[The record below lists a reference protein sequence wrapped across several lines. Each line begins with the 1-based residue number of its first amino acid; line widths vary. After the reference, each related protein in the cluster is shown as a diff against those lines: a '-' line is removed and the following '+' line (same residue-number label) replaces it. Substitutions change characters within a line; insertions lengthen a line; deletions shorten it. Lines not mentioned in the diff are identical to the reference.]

1 MSEQNQQQ
9 GESLRDLFLA
19 SARSTGF
26 WSFVAAAVGILALV
40 AGGALFLTIE
50 EIREFS
56 VTVIVIGFVLLFLAL
71 VLSPRVIAIFLAG
84 RQGRFGSNV
93 VVMTVAFFVIVVLI
107 NFLLFNMPT
116 RFTRFDVTATRVFTL
131 SEQTQL
137 ILDSLDDTV
146 QANAFFV
153 PGDPNTAAGKRQVED
168 LLNEFSRRNSNLV
181 YRFIDPELQRSIS
194 EKYNVTSYP
203 AVVFEN
209 VTLGTQQAIAT
220 FTEEDFVT
228 GILIVTGE
236 DQKIIY
242 NLTGHNEAAYTRD
255 PLSGETSDE
264 GFDFAIEGMQRDNYR
279 VLPLNLKQEA
289 SVPED
294 AAALVI
300 AGPRD
305 DLDEDE
311 QAAIIQYV
319 LNGGRIV
326 ALLDPGTPE
335 TFREIMALW
344 GVALGRDTIADGGS
358 NVGGQ
363 LLTPLLQKARA
374 QYFTSASPSTRD
386 IGIADEIDVAFFP
399 EVTSIQ
405 TLLAPED
412 MPPFIRIAPIAI
424 TSEFSWLESDTE
436 DVSYSPDEQRG
447 PFFVVAVVEASGTID
462 ESRGHPTAKFVLFG
476 DSDFAKNKFFSSS
489 DNADIFLNS
498 VNWLADDY
506 GLISIRPKVFPYREL
521 VVTTRERDFMKWSG
535 WFVPPLI
542 MLVLGSVAW
551 WRRR

>member
-1 MSEQNQQQ
+1 MAMQDQQQ
-9 GESLRDLFLA
+9 GESLRDLFLS

-26 WSFVAAAVGILALV
+26 WSFVAAAVGILAVV
-40 AGGALFLTIE
+40 AGGALFLTVE
-50 EIREFS
+50 GTREFS
-56 VTVIVIGFVLLFLAL
+56 VTVLVIGIALLFLAL
-71 VLSPRVIAIFLAG
+71 VLSPRAIAIFLVG
-84 RQGRFGSNV
+84 RRGRFGGNV
-93 VVMTVAFFVIVVLI
+93 FVMTVAFFVIVVLL
-107 NFLLFNMPT
+107 NFLMFRTPT
-116 RFTRFDVTATRVFTL
+116 RYDVTATKVFTL
-131 SEQTQL
+131 SEQTQR
-137 ILDSLDDTV
+137 ILDALDETV
-146 QANAFFV
+146 KANAFFV
-153 PGDPNTAAGKRQVED
+153 PGDPNTAAGRQQVED
-168 LLNEFSRRNSNLV
+168 LLNEFSRRNRNLV

-220 FTEEDFVT
+220 FTEQDFVT

-236 DQKIIY
+236 KQKIIY
-242 NLTGHNEAAYTRD
+242 NLTGHNEAAITRD
-255 PLSGETSDE
+255 PVSGETSDE
-264 GFDFAIEGMQRDNYR
+264 GFDFAMAGMARDNYLVR
-279 VLPLNLKQEA
+279 SLNLKPEA

-294 AAALVI
+294 AAVLVI

-305 DLDEDE
+305 DLDEEE
-311 QAAIIQYV
+311 QQAIIQYIV
-319 LNGGRIV
+319 NGGRIV
-326 ALLDPGTPE
+326 ALFDPGTPR
-335 TFREIMALW
+335 TFLEIMALW
-344 GVALGRDTIADGGS
+344 GVAMGQGSIADRGS
-358 NVGGQ
+358 NVAGQ
-363 LLTPLLQKARA
+363 LLTPLVQKARA
-374 QYFTSASPSTRD
+374 QYFTSASPGTRD
-386 IGIADEIDVAFFP
+386 IPIADDIDVTFFP

-405 TLLAPED
+405 TLLAPEE

-436 DVSYSPDEQRG
+436 NVLYSADEQLG

-462 ESRGHPTAKFVLFG
+462 ESRRHAMAKFVLFG

-489 DNADIFLNS
+489 DNADLFLNS

-506 GLISIRPKVFPYREL
+506 ELISIRPKVFPYREL

-542 MLVLGSVAW
+542 MLVLGSIVW

>member
-1 MSEQNQQQ
+1 MAEQNQQK

-19 SARSTGF
+19 SAGSTGF
-26 WSFVAAAVGILALV
+26 WSFVAAAVGILAVV
-40 AGGALFLTIE
+40 AGGALFITIE

-56 VTVIVIGFVLLFLAL
+56 VTVIVIGIVLLFLAL
-71 VLSPRVIAIFLAG
+71 VLSPRAIAIFLAG

-93 VVMTVAFFVIVVLI
+93 VVMTVAFFVIVVLV
-107 NFLLFNMPT
+107 NFLLFRTPT
-116 RFTRFDVTATRVFTL
+116 RIDVTATKFFTL
-131 SEQTQL
+131 SEQTQQ
-137 ILDSLDDTV
+137 ILDSLDETV

-209 VTLGTQQAIAT
+209 VTLGNQQAIAS
-220 FTEEDFVT
+220 FTEQDFVT

-236 DQKIIY
+236 DQKVIY
-242 NLTGHNEAAYTRD
+242 NLTGHNEAAFTRD

-264 GFDFAIEGMQRDNYR
+264 GFDFAIAGMQRDNYR

-289 SVPED
+289 VVPED
-294 AAALVI
+294 AAALII

-311 QAAIIQYV
+311 QTAIVQYV

-326 ALLDPGTPE
+326 ALFDPSTPE
-335 TFREIMALW
+335 TFREILALW

-358 NVGGQ
+358 NVAGQ

-405 TLLAPED
+405 TLLAPNE
-412 MPPFIRIAPIAI
+412 MPPFIRVAPIAI

-462 ESRGHPTAKFVLFG
+462 ESRRHATAKFVLFG

-489 DNADIFLNS
+489 DNADLFLNS
-498 VNWLADDY
+498 VNWLADDFE
-506 GLISIRPKVFPYREL
+506 LISIRPKVFPYREL

-542 MLVLGSVAW
+542 MLVLGLVAW